1 VPKILNKINLPQY
14 AAAPGSPT
22 QGDMYYN
29 TADDTV
35 YVYDG
40 AAWLDLAAGG
50 GGSGDITA
58 VVAGTGLTGGASSGS
73 ATLDVDTTT
82 IATRAYA
89 ESLTTGMNWHGAV
102 TTATDA
108 VLPNSPTYTAGTA
121 DQSSGYGIGA
131 YIEAGSNADLIIDG
145 LSPSAGD
152 RVLVKNQANAAHNG
166 IYSVTSAGSPST
178 KWKLTRA
185 TDANNNIAGQVSGG
199 DAVFV
204 LPGGGINNSGQG
216 FVLTSIGSQANAVH
230 AVGTDNQDWT
240 QFTGLAG
247 VVAGNGISI
256 SGDTFSVNKGSG
268 LVWGAGSPAV
278 LEVDFDNSVS
288 GTSTVRAATAAVAK
302 QINDA
307 AAAAQSTADAA
318 IPKSALSAKG
328 AIVTASAAETP
339 STLAVGTNNQVLIAS
354 STEVGGLDWIDA
366 PWAIATD
373 PTIFGKITID
383 NATGAP
389 LALGAISDD
398 VVLHAVNED
407 GAASIIV
414 LDAHGT
420 NKYGRY
426 VSRTSGGTSASPSAT
441 QSGQT
446 LGEFAIFGRGS
457 TGYLSTESVIL
468 RGVATENFTDS
479 AGGGKVEVVL
489 VGAGTTSHTTAAT
502 IATGYLDIASGASF
516 NINGTSV
523 LSSTTLGSSVVN
535 SSLASVGTIGTGT
548 WQGTAV
554 GILYGGTGSTT
565 AQGARTAVL
574 PSQTSQTGK
583 VLQTD
588 GTDVVWYSLDT
599 ITVDGGSA

>member
-1 VPKILNKINLPQY
+1 MPKLLSRINLPQY
-14 AAAPGSPT
+14 AAAPSSPA

-29 TADDTV
+29 TTDDTV

-40 AAWLDLAAGG
+40 SVWLDLAGG
-50 GGSGDITA
+50 SGSGDITA

-102 TTATDA
+102 TAATDA

-131 YIEAGSNADLIIDG
+131 YLEAGVNADLIVDG
-145 LSPSAGD
+145 LSPSVND
-152 RVLVKNQANAAHNG
+152 RVLVKNQTNATHNG
-166 IYSVTSAGSPST
+166 IYTVTSAGSPST

-185 TDANNNIAGQVSGG
+185 SDANNSIANQVSGG

-216 FVLTSIGSQANAVH
+216 FVLTSEGSQANAVH
-230 AVGTDNQDWT
+230 TIGTDNQYWT

-256 SGDTFSVNKGSG
+256 SGDTFSVNKGDG
-268 LVWGAGSPAV
+268 LAWGAGSPAV
-278 LEVDFDNSVS
+278 LEVDFDNSVT
-288 GTSTVRAATAAVAK
+288 GTSTTRAATAAVAK
-302 QINDA
+302 QVYDA
-307 AAAAQSTADAA
+307 AVAAQSTADAA
-318 IPKSALSAKG
+318 IPKSSLSAKG
-328 AIVTASAAETP
+328 ALITASAASTP
-339 STLAVGTNNQVLIAS
+339 STLTVGTDNQVLVAKS
-354 STEVGGLDWIDA
+354 SETGGLDWIDA
-366 PWAIATD
+366 PWALSTD
-373 PTIFGKITID
+373 PVIIGKITID
-383 NATGAP
+383 NATAAP
-389 LALGAISDD
+389 VALGAISDD

-407 GAASIIV
+407 GATSIIV

-446 LGEFAIFGRGS
+446 MGEFAIFGRGA
-457 TGYLSTESVIL
+457 TGYLATESVIL

-489 VGAGTTSHTTAAT
+489 VGTGTTSHTTAAT

-516 NINGTSV
+516 KIDGTSV
-523 LSSTTLGSSVVN
+523 LSSTALGSGVTG
-535 SSLASVGTIGTGT
+535 SSLTSVGTIGTGT

-554 GILYGGTGSTT
+554 GISYGGTGSTT
-565 AQGARTAVL
+565 AQGARTAIL

-588 GTDVVWYSLDT
+588 GSDVVWYSLDT

>member
-1 VPKILNKINLPQY
+1 MPKLLSRINLPQY
-14 AAAPGSPT
+14 AAAPGSPA

-29 TADDTV
+29 TTDDTV

-40 AAWLDLAAGG
+40 TSWLDLAAGG
-50 GGSGDITA
+50 GSSGDITA
-58 VVAGTGLTGGASSGS
+58 VVAGTGLTGGATSGS

-102 TTATDA
+102 QAATDLA
-108 VLPNSPTYTAGTA
+108 LPNSPTYTAGTA

-131 YIEAGSNADLIIDG
+131 YLEAGSNAELVIDG
-145 LSPSAGD
+145 MTPSVND
-152 RVLVKNQANAAHNG
+152 RVLVKNQANAVHNG
-166 IYSVTSAGSPST
+166 IYSVTSVGSVST

-185 TDANNNIAGQVSGG
+185 TDANNSIANQVSGG

-204 LPGGGINNSGQG
+204 LPGGGSNNGGQG
-216 FVLTSIGSQANAVH
+216 FVLTSEGSMVNAVH
-230 AVGTDNQDWT
+230 AVGVDNQYWT

-256 SGDTFSVNKGSG
+256 SGDTFSVNNGSG
-268 LVWGAGSPAV
+268 LVFGAGSPAV
-278 LEVDFDNSVS
+278 LEVDFDNSVI
-288 GTSTVRAATAAVAK
+288 GTSTTKAATAAAVK
-302 QINDA
+302 QAYDA
-307 AAAAQSTADAA
+307 ATAAQSTADAA
-318 IPKSALSAKG
+318 IPKSFLSAKG
-328 AIVTASAAETP
+328 AIVTASGSETP
-339 STLAVGTNNQVLIAS
+339 VTLAVGTNDQVLVAKS
-354 STEVGGLDWIDA
+354 SEAGGLDWIDA
-366 PWAIATD
+366 PWALAAN
-373 PTIFGKITID
+373 PTIVGTITID
-383 NATGAP
+383 NATNAP
-389 LALGAISDD
+389 VALGAISDD

-407 GAASIIV
+407 GATSIIV

-420 NKYGRY
+420 NKFGRY

-446 LGEFAIFGRGS
+446 MGEFAIYGRGA
-457 TGYLSTESVIL
+457 TGYLATESVIL

-479 AGGGKVEVVL
+479 SGGGKVEIVL
-489 VGAGTTSHTTAAT
+489 IGTGTTSHTTAAT
-502 IATGYLDIASGASF
+502 ISTNSLDIASGASF
-516 NINGTSV
+516 KIAGTSV
-523 LSSTTLGSSVVN
+523 LSSTTLGSGVTG
-535 SSLASVGTIGTGT
+535 SSLTSVGTIGTGT

-554 GILYGGTGSTT
+554 GISYGGTGSTT
-565 AQGARTAVL
+565 AQGARTAIL

-588 GTDVVWYSLDT
+588 GSDVVWYSLDT

>member
-1 VPKILNKINLPQY
+1 MPKLLSKINLPQY
-14 AAAPGSPT
+14 AAAPGSPA

-40 AAWLDLAAGG
+40 ASWLDLAAGG

-102 TTATDA
+102 TAATDA

-131 YIEAGSNADLIIDG
+131 YLEAGANADLIVDG
-145 LSPSAGD
+145 LSPSAGN

-166 IYSVTSAGSPST
+166 IYLVTSAGSPST

-185 TDANNNIAGQVSGG
+185 SDSNNSIAGQVSGG

-230 AVGTDNQDWT
+230 TVGTDNQDWT

-256 SGDTFSVNKGSG
+256 SGDTFSVKNGSG
-268 LVWGAGSPAV
+268 LVFGAGSPAF
-278 LEVDFDNSVS
+278 LEVDFDNSVI
-288 GTSTVRAATAAVAK
+288 GTSTTKAATAAIAK

-307 AAAAQSTADAA
+307 AVAAQSTANAA
-318 IPKSALSAKG
+318 IPKSFLSAKG
-328 AIVTASAAETP
+328 AIVTASASETP
-339 STLAVGTNNQVLIAS
+339 STLPVGTNNQVLIANS
-354 STEVGGLDWIDA
+354 AEAGGLDWVDA
-366 PWAIATD
+366 PWALATD
-373 PTIFGKITID
+373 PTIVGKITID

-389 LALGAISDD
+389 VALGAISDD

-414 LDAHGT
+414 LDAHGA

-446 LGEFAIFGRGS
+446 LGEFAAFGRGA

-468 RGVATENFTDS
+468 RGVATENFTNT

-489 VGAGTTSHTTAAT
+489 IGAGTTSQTTAAT

-516 NINGTSV
+516 KINGTSV
-523 LSSTTLGSSVVN
+523 LSSTTLGSGVTG
-535 SSLASVGTIGTGT
+535 SSLTSVGTIGTGT

-554 GILYGGTGSTT
+554 EVLYGGTGSTT
-565 AQGARTAVL
+565 AQGARTAIL
-574 PSQTSQTGK
+574 PSQASQTGK

-588 GTDVVWYSLDT
+588 GSDVVWYSLDT

>member
-1 VPKILNKINLPQY
+1 MPKLLSRINLPQY
-14 AAAPGSPT
+14 AAAPSSPA

-29 TADDTV
+29 TTDDTV

-40 AAWLDLAAGG
+40 SAWLDLASGG
-50 GGSGDITA
+50 SGSGDITA

-102 TTATDA
+102 TAATDA

-131 YIEAGSNADLIIDG
+131 YLEAGVNADLIVDG
-145 LSPSAGD
+145 LSPSVND
-152 RVLVKNQANAAHNG
+152 RVLVKNQTNATHNG
-166 IYSVTSAGSPST
+166 IYTVTSAGSPST

-185 TDANNNIAGQVSGG
+185 SDANNSIANQVSGG

-204 LPGGGINNSGQG
+204 LPGGGTNNSGQG
-216 FVLTSIGSQANAVH
+216 FVLTSEGSQANAVH
-230 AVGTDNQDWT
+230 TIGTDNQYWT

-256 SGDTFSVNKGSG
+256 SGDTFSVNKGAG
-268 LVWGAGSPAV
+268 LAWGAGSPAV
-278 LEVDFDNSVS
+278 LDVDFDNSVT
-288 GTSTVRAATAAVAK
+288 GTSTTRAATAAVAK
-302 QINDA
+302 QIYDA
-307 AAAAQSTADAA
+307 AVAAQSTADAA
-318 IPKSALSAKG
+318 IPKSSLSAKG
-328 AIVTASAAETP
+328 ALITASAASTP
-339 STLAVGTNNQVLIAS
+339 STLTVGTDNQVLVAKS
-354 STEVGGLDWIDA
+354 SETGGLDWIDA
-366 PWAIATD
+366 PWALSTD
-373 PTIFGKITID
+373 PVIIGKITID
-383 NATGAP
+383 NATAAP
-389 LALGAISDD
+389 VALGAISDD

-407 GAASIIV
+407 GATSIIV

-446 LGEFAIFGRGS
+446 MGEFAIFGRGA
-457 TGYLSTESVIL
+457 TGYLATESVIL

-489 VGAGTTSHTTAAT
+489 VGTGTTSHTTAAT

-516 NINGTSV
+516 KIDGTSV
-523 LSSTTLGSSVVN
+523 LSSTALGSGVTG
-535 SSLASVGTIGTGT
+535 SSLTSVGTIGTGT

-554 GILYGGTGSTT
+554 GISYGGTGSTT
-565 AQGARTAVL
+565 AQGARTAIL

-588 GTDVVWYSLDT
+588 GSDVVWYSLDT

>member
-1 VPKILNKINLPQY
+1 MSKFIGTRLTLPNLATAPSSP
-14 AAAPGSPT
+14 AA
-22 QGDMYYN
+22 GDAYYDTVAN
-29 TADDTV
+29 TV
-35 YVYDG
+35 YVYNG
-40 AAWLDLAAGG
+40 TSWVDLAAAGG
-50 GGSGDITA
+50 GDITA
-58 VVAGTGLTGGASSGS
+58 VVAGTGLSGGASSGS

-102 TTATDA
+102 TAATDA

-145 LSPSAGD
+145 LSPSVGN
-152 RVLVKNQANAAHNG
+152 RVLVKNQANAVHNG

-185 TDANNNIAGQVSGG
+185 TDSNNNIAGQVSGG

-230 AVGTDNQDWT
+230 AVGTDNQNWT

-256 SGDTFSVNKGSG
+256 SGDTFSVKNGSG
-268 LVWGAGSPAV
+268 LVFGAGSPAF
-278 LEVDFDNSVS
+278 LDVDFDNSVS
-288 GTSTVRAATAAVAK
+288 GTSTVKAATAAVAK

-307 AAAAQSTADAA
+307 AAAAQSTANAA

-366 PWAIATD
+366 PWALATD

-389 LALGAISDD
+389 IALGAISDD

-446 LGEFAIFGRGS
+446 LGEFAVFGRGA

-468 RGVATENFTDS
+468 RGVATENFTNT

-489 VGAGTTSHTTAAT
+489 IGAGTTSQTTAAT

-516 NINGTSV
+516 KINGTSV
-523 LSSTTLGSSVVN
+523 LSSTTLGSGVTV
-535 SSLASVGTIGTGT
+535 SSLTSVGTIGTGT

-554 GILYGGTGSTT
+554 GVLYGGTGSTT
-565 AQGARTAVL
+565 AQGARTAIL
-574 PSQTSQTGK
+574 PSQASQTGK

-588 GTDVVWYSLDT
+588 GSDVVWYSLDT

>member
-1 VPKILNKINLPQY
+1 
-14 AAAPGSPT
+14 
-22 QGDMYYN
+22 
-29 TADDTV
+29 
-35 YVYDG
+35 
-40 AAWLDLAAGG
+40 
-50 GGSGDITA
+50 
-58 VVAGTGLTGGASSGS
+58 
-73 ATLDVDTTT
+73 
-82 IATRAYA
+82 
-89 ESLTTGMNWHGAV
+89 
-102 TTATDA
+102 
-108 VLPNSPTYTAGTA
+108 
-121 DQSSGYGIGA
+121 
-131 YIEAGSNADLIIDG
+131 
-145 LSPSAGD
+145 
-152 RVLVKNQANAAHNG
+152 
-166 IYSVTSAGSPST
+166 
-178 KWKLTRA
+178 
-185 TDANNNIAGQVSGG
+185 
-199 DAVFV
+199 
-204 LPGGGINNSGQG
+204 
-216 FVLTSIGSQANAVH
+216 
-230 AVGTDNQDWT
+230 
-240 QFTGLAG
+240 
-247 VVAGNGISI
+247 
-256 SGDTFSVNKGSG
+256 
-268 LVWGAGSPAV
+268 
-278 LEVDFDNSVS
+278 
-288 GTSTVRAATAAVAK
+288 
-302 QINDA
+302 
-307 AAAAQSTADAA
+307 
-318 IPKSALSAKG
+318 
-328 AIVTASAAETP
+328 
-339 STLAVGTNNQVLIAS
+339 VGTNNQVLIAS

-383 NATGAP
+383 NATSAP

-446 LGEFAIFGRGS
+446 LGEFAIFGRGA

-489 VGAGTTSHTTAAT
+489 VGDGTTSQTTAAT
-502 IATGYLDIASGASF
+502 IATGYLNISSGASF
-516 NINGTSV
+516 KINGTSV

>member
-1 VPKILNKINLPQY
+1 MGKRIYVRSGGNWVDVTTPS
-14 AAAPGSPT
+14 GS
-22 QGDMYYN
+22 D
-29 TADDTV
+29 A
-35 YVYDG
+35 
-40 AAWLDLAAGG
+40 
-50 GGSGDITA
+50 DITA

-73 ATLDVDTTT
+73 ATLNVDTDT
-82 IATRAYA
+82 IATRTYA

-102 TTATDA
+102 NAATDA
-108 VLPNSPTYTAGTA
+108 ALPNSPTYTAGTA

-131 YIEAGSNADLIIDG
+131 YLEAGSNAELIVDG
-145 LSPSAGD
+145 VSPSVND
-152 RVLVKNQANAAHNG
+152 RVLVKDQANAAHNG
-166 IYSVTSAGSPST
+166 IYSVTSAGSVST

-185 TDANNNIAGQVSGG
+185 TDANNSIANQVSGG

-204 LPGGGINNSGQG
+204 LPGGGLNNGGQG
-216 FVLTSIGSQANAVH
+216 FVLTSEGSQANAVH
-230 AVGTDNQDWT
+230 AVGVDNQYWT

-247 VVAGNGISI
+247 VVAGNGISF
-256 SGDTFSVNKGSG
+256 SGDTLSVNKGSG

-278 LEVDFDNSVS
+278 LEVDFDNSVI
-288 GTSTVRAATAAVAK
+288 GTSTVKAATAAVAK
-302 QINDA
+302 QIYDLA
-307 AAAAQSTADAA
+307 FSADGTANAA
-318 IPKSALSAKG
+318 IPKSFLSAKG
-328 AIVTASAAETP
+328 AIVTASSAETP
-339 STLAVGTNNQVLIAS
+339 STLPVGTNNQVLIANS
-354 STEVGGLDWIDA
+354 AEAGGLDWIDA
-366 PWAIATD
+366 PWALATD
-373 PTIFGKITID
+373 PTIVGRITID
-383 NATGAP
+383 NATGSP
-389 LALGAISDD
+389 VALGAISDD

-446 LGEFAIFGRGS
+446 IGEFAIFGRGS

-479 AGGGKVEVVL
+479 AGGGKVEIIL
-489 VGAGTTSHTTAAT
+489 TGTGTTSQTTAAT

-516 NINGTSV
+516 KINGTSV
-523 LSSTTLGSSVVN
+523 LSSTTLGAGVTG
-535 SSLASVGTIGTGT
+535 SSLTSVGTIGTGT

-554 GILYGGTGSTT
+554 GISYGGTGSTT
-565 AQGARTAVL
+565 AQGARTAIL
-574 PSQTSQTGK
+574 PSQTSNTGK

-588 GTDVVWYSLDT
+588 GSDVVWYSLDT